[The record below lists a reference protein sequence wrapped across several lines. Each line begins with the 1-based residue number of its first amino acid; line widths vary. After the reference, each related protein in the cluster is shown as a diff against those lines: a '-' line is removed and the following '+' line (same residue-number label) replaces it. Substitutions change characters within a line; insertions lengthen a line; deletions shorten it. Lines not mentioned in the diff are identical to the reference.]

1 MIDSHRILDYEN
13 PAEPLG
19 LFFGNLSQKWR
30 SRSQNSWAWPRTQG
44 LSLLFS
50 NTDCSNDSDYHKAGH
65 NIGRK
70 CINKSSLCDRRIAPS
85 EGDFIATDIS
95 LS

>member
-1 MIDSHRILDYEN
+1 MRTQQSLWGYFLEIFCKSGGQGLRTVGPGLD
-13 PAEPLG
+13 
-19 LFFGNLSQKWR
+19 
-30 SRSQNSWAWPRTQG
+30 RTQG

-85 EGDFIATDIS
+85 EGDFTATDIS